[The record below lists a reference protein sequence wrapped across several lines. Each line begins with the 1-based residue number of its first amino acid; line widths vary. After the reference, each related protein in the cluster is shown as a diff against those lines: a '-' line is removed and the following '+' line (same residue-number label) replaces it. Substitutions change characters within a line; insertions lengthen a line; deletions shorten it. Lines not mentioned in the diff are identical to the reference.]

1 MTGVATRTLQ
11 AICDLVPVITTR
23 SVEIEAARRIPLD
36 LLQDLIAAGCFRML
50 VPKTHGGEEVDLLNS
65 IDILRLQ
72 FANLP

>member
-11 AICDLVPVITTR
+11 AVRDLVPVITTR
-23 SVEIEAARRIPLD
+23 SVEIEAARRIPPD
-36 LLQDLIAAGCFRML
+36 LLQNLIAAGCFRML
-50 VPKTHGGEEVDLLNS
+50 VPKSHGGEEVDLLNS

>member
-11 AICDLVPVITTR
+11 AVRDLVPVITTR
-23 SVEIEAARRIPLD
+23 SVEIEAARRIPPD
-36 LLQDLIAAGCFRML
+36 LLQDLIATGCFHML
-50 VPKTHGGEEVDLLNS
+50 VPKTHGGEEVDLLSS

>member
-11 AICDLVPVITTR
+11 AVRDLVPVITTR
-23 SVEIEAARRIPLD
+23 GVKIEAARRIPPD

-50 VPKTHGGEEVDLLNS
+50 VPKSHGGEEVDLLNS